1 MTGTPEE
8 LTNDPAKLGIKEAG
22 LLPEVKVTN
31 FAQIEA
37 QVAKYGITR
46 DDVVHAMKAPDAYK
60 TFKDQ
65 FVFLVTKAMIAQM
78 EHPNERTAA
87 QSYPIPD
94 SSSDPKKRRV
104 YDDLIYLSA
113 GQGVKQNASVSLTV
127 RTDSDRSGAYTYSR
141 TRNERSDPAA
151 PSYEYKVTYT
161 GARKAA
167 IPRADGGASYGFKL
181 GGDRENVNPRSA
193 ADMDGLMGRLGG
205 LPVNFLA
212 EAPRSL
218 AEAAK

>member
-78 EHPNERTAA
+78 EHPNEQTDA

-94 SSSDPKKRRV
+94 LNPDLEQRHS
-104 YDDLIYLSA
+104 DDLIFLS
-113 GQGVKQNASVSLTV
+113 GPSNAKNYAAVSLSV
-127 RTDSDRSGAYTYSR
+127 RNDDRNGAYFYQR
-141 TRNERSDPAA
+141 TRNTRGTYD
-151 PSYEYKVTYT
+151 YKVQYT

-167 IPRADGGASYGFKL
+167 ISRADGSPSYGRQLF
-181 GGDRENVNPRSA
+181 GGDKLKNDPRSA
-193 ADMDGLMGRLGG
+193 TDMDGLKSRLGG

-212 EAPRSL
+212 EPPRTL